1 LRNYVAKITAIVWKD
16 VAAELRTKEAVSSMF
31 VFALLTIVIFNFAL
45 DLTPVN
51 TADVAPGILW
61 VTFTFAGVLGLNRS
75 FLREKDQGCL
85 EGLMMTPVDRSA
97 LYFGKLLANWL
108 FITAIEVVALPV
120 FGIFFNLPVLRLPIV
135 PITLLGTLGFVAVGT
150 IFAAMAVNTRLRD
163 VLLPIMPVPHCRA
176 GRDRSRQVHR
186 RCAQRPATKRSKP
199 LVPIDD
205 RLRLT
210 FRRCIHLCCSIHVLE
225 EVGKGAEWQNTF
237 RVTTELRAICTLHF
251 ESSGVS
257 FQKMGANHRVQ
268 QKSATNFTN

>member
-1 LRNYVAKITAIVWKD
+1 LRNYVAKVAAIVWKD

-51 TADVAPGILW
+51 TKDVAPGILW

-108 FITAIEVVALPV
+108 FITVIEAISLPL
-120 FGIFFNLPVLRLPIV
+120 FGIFFNIPILQPMIL
-135 PITLLGTLGFVAVGT
+135 PITLLGTLGFTAVGT

-163 VLLPIMPVPHCRA
+163 VLLPIMLFPIVVPVVIA
-176 GRDRSRQVHR
+176 AVKSTGAVLN
-186 RCAQRPATKRSKP
+186 ARPLSEYSHWLQLMLAFDALFVATSFM
-199 LVPIDD
+199 L
-205 RLRLT
+205 
-210 FRRCIHLCCSIHVLE
+210 FEHVLE
-225 EVGKGAEWQNTF
+225 E
-237 RVTTELRAICTLHF
+237 
-251 ESSGVS
+251 
-257 FQKMGANHRVQ
+257 
-268 QKSATNFTN
+268 

>member
-1 LRNYVAKITAIVWKD
+1 MRNYVAKITAIVWKD

-108 FITAIEVVALPV
+108 FITVIEVIAWPV

-163 VLLPIMPVPHCRA
+163 VLLPIMLFPIVVPVVIA
-176 GRDRSRQVHR
+176 AVKSTGAVLNGR
-186 RCAQRPATKRSKP
+186 P
-199 LVPIDD
+199 LSEVSHWFQLMIAFDLLFVAASFMLFD
-205 RLRLT
+205 
-210 FRRCIHLCCSIHVLE
+210 HVLE
-225 EVGKGAEWQNTF
+225 E
-237 RVTTELRAICTLHF
+237 
-251 ESSGVS
+251 
-257 FQKMGANHRVQ
+257 
-268 QKSATNFTN
+268 